1 MCSYILFSKY
11 CFFQISNLQ
20 NAWDEAEES
29 AMDFNSFEIF
39 FPPVPREENKLVHL
53 HCYFFSIENIILS
66 VI

>member
-1 MCSYILFSKY
+1 MCSYILFSKL
-11 CFFQISNLQ
+11 FQISNLQ

-39 FPPVPREENKLVHL
+39 FPHVPREENKLVHL
-53 HCYFFSIENIILS
+53 NCYFFSIENIILS